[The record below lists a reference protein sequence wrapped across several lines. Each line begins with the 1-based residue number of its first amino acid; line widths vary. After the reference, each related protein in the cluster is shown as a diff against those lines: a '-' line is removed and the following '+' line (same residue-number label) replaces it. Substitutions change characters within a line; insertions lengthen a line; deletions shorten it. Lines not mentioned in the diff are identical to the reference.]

1 MQFARYLVRHNRIG
15 LAGGVV
21 MVIFIIMALLP
32 NVFAPHDP
40 FEMFAER
47 RLLGPTGG
55 FPLGNDRFGRDIAS
69 RIVYGMR
76 ASFQVGIVA
85 VGLAVVIGTFL
96 GLVAGYRRGVLD
108 YLIMRVLDVLFAFP
122 STLLAISIVAV
133 LGAGISSI
141 VLAIGIVFTPTFGRV
156 ARAPVLS
163 VKEREFVTAARCIG
177 AGTPRILLRHIL
189 PNVLTPIMVQATL
202 SLSGAIIVEAALSF
216 LGLGAQPPMPSLG
229 SMLSEGRPFMEVAP
243 WVVLY
248 PGLALALIVLGANLF
263 GDAVRDMLDPRLRTE
278 I

>member
-1 MQFARYLVRHNRIG
+1 M
-15 LAGGVV
+15 
-21 MVIFIIMALLP
+21 
-32 NVFAPHDP
+32 
-40 FEMFAER
+40 
-47 RLLGPTGG
+47 
-55 FPLGNDRFGRDIAS
+55 
-69 RIVYGMR
+69 
-76 ASFQVGIVA
+76 
-85 VGLAVVIGTFL
+85 GLAVVTGTLL
-96 GLVAGYRRGVLD
+96 GLVAGYQRGVLD

-133 LGAGISSI
+133 LGAGIPSI

-163 VKEREFVTAARCIG
+163 VKEREFVTAALSIG
-177 AGTPRILLRHIL
+177 ASTPRILLRHIL

-229 SMLSEGRPFMEVAP
+229 SMLSEGRPFMELAP

>member
-21 MVIFIIMALLP
+21 MVVFIIMALLP

-47 RLLGPTGG
+47 RLLGPAAG

-85 VGLAVVIGTFL
+85 VGLAVFTGTLL
-96 GLVAGYRRGVLD
+96 GLVAGYQRGVLD
-108 YLIMRVLDVLFAFP
+108 YLIMRVLDALFAFP

-133 LGAGISSI
+133 LGAGIPSI

-163 VKEREFVTAARCIG
+163 VKEQEFVTAARCIG
-177 AGTPRILLRHIL
+177 AGAPRILLRHIL

-278 I
+278 V

>member
-21 MVIFIIMALLP
+21 MVVFIIMALLP

-47 RLLGPTGG
+47 RLLGPAAG

-85 VGLAVVIGTFL
+85 VGLAVFTGTLL
-96 GLVAGYRRGVLD
+96 GLVAGYQRGVLD
-108 YLIMRVLDVLFAFP
+108 YLIMRVLDALFAFP

-133 LGAGISSI
+133 LGAGIPSI

-163 VKEREFVTAARCIG
+163 VKEQEFVTAARCIG

-278 I
+278 V